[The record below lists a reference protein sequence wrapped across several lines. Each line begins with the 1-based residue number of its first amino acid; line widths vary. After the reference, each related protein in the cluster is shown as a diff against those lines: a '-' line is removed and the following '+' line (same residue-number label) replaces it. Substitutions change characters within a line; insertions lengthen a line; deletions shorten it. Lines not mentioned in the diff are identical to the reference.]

1 VQVMKSAPMTAAEI
15 VSEYEWLRGNGMGPA
30 LACEALG
37 KSVGA
42 LSRMMWRVGRP
53 DLAREI
59 DREEKNEVKR

>member
-1 VQVMKSAPMTAAEI
+1 MDKKPLESAEI
-15 VSEYEWLRGNGMGPA
+15 VSEYEWLRANGMGPVF
-30 LACEALG
+30 ACEALG

>member
-1 VQVMKSAPMTAAEI
+1 
-15 VSEYEWLRGNGMGPA
+15 MGPA